1 MFINFD
7 LSLANSITISG
18 NTASISLSFTV
29 TSSTVAP
36 DENNENDDNGEI
48 EDVHGKVTDVTAPN
62 FTIQTSQSTIT
73 FVTDSNTRFTDG
85 LTSLADVKVGDVL
98 EVDGFTKA
106 DGTKVAARVGLPEAA
121 NGMEVERIVSGGT
134 RTPAT
139 QITITYQVRPTR
151 KSTPPVS
158 DDAQITAN

>member
-106 DGTKVAARVGLPEAA
+106 DGTKVAARVGPEEAA
-121 NGMEVERIVSGGT
+121 TLMEVERIVDSWN
-134 RTPAT
+134 RPPRPQTPIPHQADPP
-139 QITITYQVRPTR
+139 PT
-151 KSTPPVS
+151 S
-158 DDAQITAN
+158 